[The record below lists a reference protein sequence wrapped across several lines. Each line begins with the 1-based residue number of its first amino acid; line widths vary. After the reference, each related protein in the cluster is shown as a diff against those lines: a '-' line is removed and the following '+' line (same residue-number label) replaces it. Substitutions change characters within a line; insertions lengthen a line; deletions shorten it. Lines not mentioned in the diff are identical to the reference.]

1 MTLELGVALDPA
13 LPPDAMTALAQR
25 AEEAGLDLVVI
36 DPGDLDPWT
45 TATWLLGSTKSV
57 PIGVTLT
64 PTGAPDPRDPDAGYP
79 SVAERARD
87 SLDLLAGA
95 RLITDPDAWT
105 SAPADLSP
113 AALESA
119 ASTSVPLVVPVA
131 TEAEVD
137 RVARLLVEHG
147 GPRPSG
153 PRRTSSVWA
162 KRRPGIAYDDVP
174 ASLAA
179 TAVEPGDAAYRAVRS
194 TYLRGGRPGLVL
206 RPTTPAQVADALRFA
221 GHHRHLPLGIRSGGH
236 GVSGRSTNDGGLV
249 IDLGGMSSIE
259 VLDAPSRRVR
269 IGPGATWK
277 QVAAALD
284 PYGWA
289 LGSGDYGGV
298 GVGGLATAG
307 GIGFLSREH
316 GLTIDHLVAVEM
328 VLADGSIVRADRE
341 ENPDLFWGVRGAGA
355 NLGIVTAFEFEVYEV
370 AEVGSAQL
378 TLVVPD
384 IEEALLRFG
393 AVAAAAPRD
402 TTVFLV
408 TGRPRAEGA
417 VIQLYGLVDSP
428 DPEVIVERLTPF
440 ASLGALV
447 QQQVFRARYTDVMN
461 QAPDVGSD
469 GHHGHGEPHAR
480 SGLIPAL
487 TGDLARDAAQMLRT
501 GDVYFFQLRTMG
513 GAIADV
519 DPDAT
524 AFAHRT
530 AAFQVTAM
538 GGDPAALDTAWS
550 RLRPHLEGLYLS
562 FETTTSTER
571 VADAFPP
578 ATLARLRELKQRVDP
593 TNLLRDNFNIFNIV
607 NIEPSENR

>member
-1 MTLELGVALDPA
+1 MTLELGVVLDPA
-13 LPPDAMTALAQR
+13 LPPDAMTDLAQR

-36 DPGDLDPWT
+36 SPGDLDPWT
-45 TATWLLGSTKSV
+45 TATWLLGSTKSI
-57 PIGVTLT
+57 PIGVALS
-64 PTGAPDPRDPDAGYP
+64 PVGAPEPRDPDAGYP

-95 RLITDPDAWT
+95 RLITDPSGWT
-105 SAPADLSP
+105 IASADLSP
-113 AALESA
+113 TEFERAAA
-119 ASTSVPLVVPVA
+119 ANVPVVVPVA
-131 TEAEVD
+131 TETGVD

-147 GPRPSG
+147 GPRPLV
-153 PRRTSSVWA
+153 PRRTSSVRA
-162 KRRPGIAYDDVP
+162 KRRPGIAYDEVP

-206 RPTTPAQVADALRFA
+206 RPTTSAQVADALRFA
-221 GHHRHLPLGIRSGGH
+221 GDHRHLPLGIRSGGH

-259 VLDAPSRRVR
+259 VLDTSRRRVR

-277 QVAAALD
+277 QVATALD

-328 VLADGSIVRADRE
+328 VLADGSTIRADRE
-341 ENPDLFWGVRGAGA
+341 ENAELFWGVRGAGA
-355 NLGIVTAFEFEVYEV
+355 NLGVVTAFEFEVYEV

-408 TGRPRAEGA
+408 TGRPRPEGS
-417 VIQLYGLVDSP
+417 VIQLHGLVDSS

-447 QQQVFRARYTDVMN
+447 QQQVALARYTEVMN
-461 QAPDVGSD
+461 QAPDVGAD

-487 TGDLARDAAQMLRT
+487 TSEFARDAAQMLRS
-501 GDVYFFQLRTMG
+501 GEVYFFQLRTMG

-519 DPDAT
+519 APDAT

-530 AAFQVTAM
+530 AGFQVTAM
-538 GGDPAALDTAWS
+538 GGDPTALDTAWS
-550 RLRPHLEGLYLS
+550 RLRPHVDGLYLS
-562 FETTTSTER
+562 FETTRSAER

-578 ATLARLRELKQRVDP
+578 ATLARLRALKQRFDP
-593 TNLLRDNFNIFNIV
+593 TNLLRDNFNID
-607 NIEPSENR
+607 PSENR

>member
-13 LPPDAMTALAQR
+13 LPPEAMTGLAQR
-25 AEEAGLDLVVI
+25 AEEGGLDLVVI
-36 DPGDLDPWT
+36 GPGDLDPWT
-45 TATWLLGSTKSV
+45 TATWLLGSTKSIPV
-57 PIGVTLT
+57 GVALS
-64 PTGAPDPRDPDAGYP
+64 PAGAPDPRDPDAGYP
-79 SVAERARD
+79 SVADRARD

-95 RLITDPDAWT
+95 RLITDPGAWT
-105 SAPADLSP
+105 SALADPSPADLER
-113 AALESA
+113 AAA
-119 ASTSVPLVVPVA
+119 AHVPVVVPVS
-131 TEAEVD
+131 TDAEVD
-137 RVARLLVEHG
+137 RAARLLMELG
-147 GPRPSG
+147 GPRPAG
-153 PRRTSSVWA
+153 PRRTSSVRA
-162 KRRPGIAYDDVP
+162 KRRPGIAYDEVP

-179 TAVEPGDAAYRAVRS
+179 TAVEPGDPAYRAVRS

-206 RPTTPAQVADALRFA
+206 RPTTAAQVAEALGFA
-221 GHHRHLPLGIRSGGH
+221 DRHRHLPLGIRSGGH

-249 IDLGGMSSIE
+249 IDLGGMNEIE
-259 VLDAPSRRVR
+259 VVDASRRRVR

-284 PYGWA
+284 PFGWA

-328 VLADGSIVRADRE
+328 VLADGAIVRADHE
-341 ENPDLFWGVRGAGA
+341 GNPDLFWGVRGAGA
-355 NLGIVTAFEFEVYEV
+355 NMGVATAFEFEVDEV

-408 TGRPRAEGA
+408 TGRPRPEGS
-417 VIQLYGLVDSP
+417 VIQLYGLVHSA

-447 QQQVFRARYTDVMN
+447 QQQVVLARYADVMS
-461 QAPDVGSD
+461 QAPDVGTD
-469 GHHGHGEPHAR
+469 GHHGHGEPQAR
-480 SGLIPAL
+480 SGLIPAV
-487 TGDLARDAAQMLRT
+487 TSEFARDAALMLRS

-530 AAFQVTAM
+530 AGFQITAM
-538 GGDPAALDTAWS
+538 GGDPVALDTAWAH
-550 RLRPHLEGLYLS
+550 LRPHLDGLYLS
-562 FETTTSTER
+562 FETTRSPER
-571 VADAFPP
+571 IADAFPP
-578 ATLARLRELKQRVDP
+578 ATLARLRDLKQRFDP
-593 TNLLRDNFNIFNIV
+593 TNLFRDNFNID
-607 NIEPSENR
+607 PSENR

>member
-13 LPPDAMTALAQR
+13 LPPAAMTDLAQR

-36 DPGDLDPWT
+36 DPDDLDPWT
-45 TATWLLGSTKSV
+45 TATWLVGSTKSI
-57 PIGVTLT
+57 PIGVTLA
-64 PTGAPDPRDPDAGYP
+64 PAGAPDPRDPDGGYP
-79 SVAERARD
+79 SVAGRARD

-95 RLITDPDAWT
+95 RLITDPTAWT
-105 SAPADLSP
+105 NAPADLSP
-113 AALESA
+113 ADLERA
-119 ASTSVPLVVPVA
+119 ASAHLPVVVPVS

-137 RVARLLVEHG
+137 RAARLLVEHG
-147 GPRPSG
+147 GPRPAG
-153 PRRTSSVWA
+153 LRRTSSVRA
-162 KRRPGIAYDDVP
+162 KRRPGIAYDEVP
-174 ASLAA
+174 ASLAE
-179 TAVEPGDAAYRAVRS
+179 TAVEPGDPAYRTVRS

-206 RPTTPAQVADALRFA
+206 RPTTPGQVADALAFA
-221 GHHRHLPLGIRSGGH
+221 ARHRHLPLGIRSGGH

-249 IDLGGMSSIE
+249 IDVGGMNTIE
-259 VLDAPSRRVR
+259 VLDTATRRVR

-355 NLGIVTAFEFEVYEV
+355 NLGVVTAFEFEVYEV

-408 TGRPRAEGA
+408 TGRPRPEGS

-428 DPEVIVERLTPF
+428 DPDVILERLTPF

-447 QQQVFRARYTDVMN
+447 QQQVVLARYTDVMN
-461 QAPDVGSD
+461 QAHDVGVD

-487 TGDLARDAAQMLRT
+487 TSEFAHDAAQMLRT

-519 DPDAT
+519 APEAT
-524 AFAHRT
+524 AFGHRT
-530 AAFQVTAM
+530 AGFQITAM
-538 GGDPAALDTAWS
+538 GGDPEALDTAWA
-550 RLRPHLEGLYLS
+550 RLQPHVHGLYLS
-562 FETTTSTER
+562 FETTRSPKR

-578 ATLARLRELKQRVDP
+578 ATLARLRDLKHRFDP
-593 TNLLRDNFNIFNIV
+593 TNLFRDNFNID
-607 NIEPSENR
+607 PSEMNR